1 MELLRRYSVRLR
13 QGYGGQAGFSF
24 LEIMIAIIIIGIL
37 AAVVIPEIQDR
48 SQQAKE
54 AAAKETLQIMRNAIG
69 CYAARH
75 GGIAPGY
82 PGNNPTLFVFEP
94 EFYQRMLRDGYI
106 TTRPENPF
114 NHLTTIKMIKNDD
127 PLPAAATGQYGWIYK
142 PLIKTFKID
151 WPGTDSH
158 GVPYYDY

>member
-1 MELLRRYSVRLR
+1 MELLRRYSD
-13 QGYGGQAGFSF
+13 GFSF
-24 LEIMIAIIIIGIL
+24 FEIMIAIVIIGIL

-69 CYAARH
+69 CYAAKN

-82 PGNNPTLFVFEP
+82 PNNNPTLPGPLEGT
-94 EFYQRMLRDGYI
+94 FYLKMLKNGYI

-114 NHLTTIKMIKNDD
+114 NHLTTIKMIKNDN
-127 PLPAAATGQYGWIYK
+127 PLPVAATGQYGWIYK

-151 WPGTDSH
+151 WLGTDSQ
-158 GVPYYDY
+158 GISYYDY

>member
-1 MELLRRYSVRLR
+1 MELLRRYSD
-13 QGYGGQAGFSF
+13 GFSF
-24 LEIMIAIIIIGIL
+24 FEIMIAIVIIGIL

-54 AAAKETLQIMRNAIG
+54 AAAKETLQIMRNAIE
-69 CYAARH
+69 CYAARN

-82 PGNNPTLFVFEP
+82 PGNHTNVIPYETI
-94 EFYQRMLRDGYI
+94 FYLQMLKYGPL
-106 TTRPENPF
+106 TTRPQNPF
-114 NHLTTIKMIKNDD
+114 NDLTTIKMIHNDAF
-127 PLPAAATGQYGWIYK
+127 LPPTATGQYGWIYK
-142 PLIKTFKID
+142 PATKTFKID